1 MATVN
6 ATWKQKS
13 TGNIIHPETDVDQL
27 KSSGQN
33 ALASI
38 ITTLLKSA
46 TTAQARAAIESAA
59 ATHQHS
65 TGDIQSFASN
75 VVSAIGEETLAAL
88 GVRYSITTNGYI
100 CFGQLFGGLILQW
113 GDLSKIT
120 LPDGSDQ
127 SKAFYLGHLDNAGS
141 HNALYRGC
149 DLTDYFNSGAMSTAI
164 ANGSFKNIY
173 PGDYITKSVTV
184 DGTTYSNIKWIVG
197 DLDYYWRRG
206 GTDLKTHH
214 VLIFP
219 ETFLGTARMNPTSTT
234 EGGYVGSEMWT
245 ETIPKYV
252 TGIQAAF
259 GTSHVLKHNELL
271 TTSVDL
277 ESEAANHSRYIG
289 ATNNWAWTDV
299 LVNIF
304 NEAMVYGT
312 TPVGSS
318 MFDIGNC
325 NTQVAAMRHNKSL
338 SFSRAGW
345 CWLRSVPASSDFA
358 VAHGPGFALGT
369 DASLSG
375 GRVRPYFLLT

>member
-46 TTAQARAAIESAA
+46 TTAEARAAIESAA

-113 GDLSKIT
+113 GDLSKIN
-120 LPDGSDQ
+120 LPAGSDQ
-127 SKAFYLGHLDNAGS
+127 TKAFYLGHLDNAGA

-164 ANGSFKNIY
+164 ATGTFKNIY
-173 PGDYITKSVTV
+173 PGDYITKAITV
-184 DGTTYSNIKWIVG
+184 DGTTYNVKWIVG
-197 DLDYYWRRG
+197 DLDYHLHRG
-206 GTDLKTHH
+206 DAETTIHH
-214 VLIFP
+214 VLMFP
-219 ETFLGTARMNPTSTT
+219 EGVLGAARMNPTNDTT
-234 EGGYVGSEMWT
+234 GGYKGSEMWNN
-245 ETIPKYV
+245 TIPKYAAA
-252 TGIQAAF
+252 IQAAF
-259 GTSHVLKHNELL
+259 GSAHVLNHKELL
-271 TTSVDL
+271 TNAKSDVASSGYSGWT
-277 ESEAANHSRYIG
+277 G
-289 ATNNWAWTDV
+289 ASSNWEWVPV
-299 LVNIF
+299 LVNLF
-304 NEAMVYGT
+304 NENMVYGSKCW
-312 TPVGSS
+312 GSS
-318 MFDIGNC
+318 GFDIGDC

-345 CWLRSVPASSDFA
+345 CWLRSVTLSPDFA
-358 VAHGPGFALGT
+358 DANDGGDAYGPG
-369 DASLSG
+369 ASGSS

>member
-1 MATVN
+1 VGKYT
-6 ATWKQKS
+6 
-13 TGNIIHPETDVDQL
+13 
-27 KSSGQN
+27 
-33 ALASI
+33 
-38 ITTLLKSA
+38 
-46 TTAQARAAIESAA
+46 
-59 ATHQHS
+59 
-65 TGDIQSFASN
+65 
-75 VVSAIGEETLAAL
+75 
-88 GVRYSITTNGYI
+88 
-100 CFGQLFGGLILQW
+100 QW
-113 GDLSKIT
+113 GDLSKIN
-120 LPDGSDQ
+120 LPAGSDQ
-127 SKAFYLGHLDNAGS
+127 SKAFYLGHLDNAGA

-184 DGTTYSNIKWIVG
+184 DGTTYSNIKWVVG
-197 DLDYYWRRG
+197 DLDYYWSQ
-206 GTDLKTHH
+206 THH

-219 ETFLGTARMNPTSTT
+219 ETFLGTAHMNPTNTT

-259 GTSHVLKHNELL
+259 GTSHVLKHSELL

-277 ESEAANHSRYIG
+277 ESEAANRSRYIG

-304 NEAMVYGT
+304 NEVMVYGT

-318 MFDIGNC
+318 MFDVGDC

-345 CWLRSVPASSDFA
+345 CWLRSVADSAAFA
-358 VAHGPGFALGT
+358 
-369 DASLSG
+369 DASNNGDAYIGRGASVSS